1 MGASSMVDSF
11 SNGFMGGI
19 AAFGGVMGFLAVP
32 GALLLIVAVI
42 MAIYGQLADR
52 GEDEDE

>member
-1 MGASSMVDSF
+1 MVDSF